1 MIQILTGKRKNVGID
16 SDEDTSYQ
24 KLQAYDHSTSSDEDL
39 RSSSRHGQEPAG
51 GRHYTKKGKLK
62 RRPKEPKG
70 VMIASINLYINII
83 IGHKRQISEDSN
95 CDGHHSFRKHKGYYS
110 KGSDSSLDSN

>member
-1 MIQILTGKRKNVGID
+1 MIYILTGKRKNVGIY

-39 RSSSRHGQEPAG
+39 RSSCGRGKEPAG
-51 GRHYTKKGKLK
+51 GRYYTKKGKLK
-62 RRPKEPKG
+62 RRPKELKG

-83 IGHKRQISEDSN
+83 TGRKRQISEDSN
-95 CDGHHSFRKHKGYYS
+95 SDGHHSFRKHKSYF

>member
-24 KLQAYDHSTSSDEDL
+24 KLQAYDQSTSSDEDS
-39 RSSSRHGQEPAG
+39 RSSSRHGKEPAEW
-51 GRHYTKKGKLK
+51 RYYTKKGKLK

-70 VMIASINLYINII
+70 VMTASINLYITII

-95 CDGHHSFRKHKGYYS
+95 SDEHNSFRKHKAYS